1 MPQLDANTEHAH
13 VYQRALSQCGAA
25 VVSLSLAGVG
35 TKPFI
40 LSFNRLGLFLL
51 HKALCWVWRLLCSS
65 RRQWTRGTR
74 GGSRRRMAMP
84 GADHC
89 PTRDSPL
96 LAHRRGPSG
105 GGCAGSLPPLPTF
118 PAIRPVLSWPFSS
131 SCSLIFIVPSFLVPL
146 TPLVDNHFSPPIL
159 KEIMLKTRLLER
171 EEHTDCSRPL
181 PFPASSPSLLPR
193 PPSVPGLPTAHCPPP
208 HRCGAVRHL
217 VGARAHQRLRLGQQ
231 ERETPERVR
240 GAGAGRS
247 QLNARP
253 GSPGTAATSPL
264 LLSSGLCVSR
274 VPLSGKGVTE
284 SESSDC
290 NGVLMLSCIA
300 AIP

>member
-105 GGCAGSLPPLPTF
+105 GGCAGSLPPLPCHS
-118 PAIRPVLSWPFSS
+118 P
-131 SCSLIFIVPSFLVPL
+131 CSFLAFLFFLFSYLYCALFPCASYTFGRQPL
-146 TPLVDNHFSPPIL
+146 FPSPIL

-171 EEHTDCSRPL
+171 EEHTESSSPL

-217 VGARAHQRLRLGQQ
+217 IGARAHQRLRLGQQ

-247 QLNARP
+247 QLNAHP
-253 GSPGTAATSPL
+253 GSPGAAATSPP
-264 LLSSGLCVSR
+264 LLSSGICVSR
-274 VPLSGKGVTE
+274 VPLSGKGATE